1 MYYFLEYLA
10 GLPLLARCGE
20 PSQDYR
26 VEPSLFQAWDNW
38 NGEMM
43 AVWEPETCRLE
54 EQAQERLGDD
64 GIDRVFE
71 TVSDAVAGRLWQSW
85 CAFVQRMSLEEES
98 GLEREW
104 MDFVKR
110 DLSWACVEHLMG
122 MDGFFTAVL
131 RVYEQ
136 GRLPCAWEGTYP
148 EGRFVVL

>member
-54 EQAQERLGDD
+54 ELAQECLGDD
-64 GIDRVFE
+64 EIDRVFE

-85 CAFVQRMSLEEES
+85 CSPVKVSLISAVTMDMSRWSLS
-98 GLEREW
+98 GVTSVD
-104 MDFVKR
+104 M
-110 DLSWACVEHLMG
+110 
-122 MDGFFTAVL
+122 
-131 RVYEQ
+131 
-136 GRLPCAWEGTYP
+136 
-148 EGRFVVL
+148 

>member
-1 MYYFLEYLA
+1 MHSFLEYLD
-10 GLPLLARCGE
+10 GPPLLAHCGE

-26 VEPSLFQAWDNW
+26 VEHSLLQAWDNW
-38 NGEMM
+38 NREML
-43 AVWEPETCRLE
+43 AVWEPETCQLE
-54 EQAQERLGDD
+54 ERAGQ
-64 GIDRVFE
+64 GIGEDEIDHVFE
-71 TVSDAVAGRLWQSW
+71 RVSAAVGDRLWQSW
-85 CAFVQRMSLEEES
+85 CAFVQRMSLEGES

-122 MDGFFTAVL
+122 LDGFFTAVL

-136 GRLPCAWEGTYP
+136 GRLPCAWEGAYP